1 MIKVL
6 NGGIEVVIEDWPGR
20 PGNMGLGISPSG
32 AVDNLALQLGNLLV
46 GNEPGEAGIEITAG
60 YCQFEFLE
68 DEVIALTGTNMNAK
82 IGDRVL
88 PMWETVKVQK
98 GDKITF
104 DHFDQTGFRTYIVVA
119 GGIDVPVYLG
129 SKSTCLFGA
138 YGGFE
143 GRKLAPNDE
152 IKIGPCENKDQYIGR
167 KLNEKYVPEYKNV
180 WEVRLIVGPASVPDY
195 VTEEG
200 MDYLFSHEHKVR
212 HDSNRSGY
220 RLEELPMFFFA
231 RENGGEGGD
240 HPSNWI
246 ESGYNMLGA
255 INING
260 NFPTLLIGDG
270 PTFGGLMCSANIIY
284 ADLWKIGQT
293 IPGRDKIKFI
303 QVSQEE
309 AKQARIEQMEM
320 LKANDLVIAS

>member
-6 NGGIEVVIEDWPGR
+6 NGGIEIVVEDWPGR
-20 PGNMGLGISPSG
+20 VGYMGLGMSPSG
-32 AVDNLALQLGNLLV
+32 ALDNLALQLGNIIV
-46 GNEPGEAGIEITAG
+46 GNDPGEAGIEITAG
-60 YCQFEFLE
+60 YCSFEFTE
-68 DEVIALTGTNMNAK
+68 DRVICLTGTDMSATVNGKPVPVWEAFK
-82 IGDRVL
+82 VYEGDQL
-88 PMWETVKVQK
+88 QF
-98 GDKITF
+98 G
-104 DHFDQTGFRTYIVVA
+104 HFADQGFRAYILIA
-119 GGIDVPVYLG
+119 GGIDVPLYLE

-143 GRKLAPNDE
+143 GRKLKPGDE
-152 IKIGPCENKDQYIGR
+152 LMGGEVADQDALIGR
-167 KLNEKYVPEYKNV
+167 KLNPQYMPEYKNT
-180 WEVRLIVGPASVPDY
+180 WDVRLIVGPASVPDY

-220 RLEELPMFFFA
+220 RLEELPSFFFA

-255 INING
+255 VNING

-293 IPGRDKIKFI
+293 IPGRDKIRFI
-303 QVSQEE
+303 QTTQEE
-309 AKQARIEQMEM
+309 AKKARIQQLQM
-320 LKANDLVIAS
+320 LKKPDLVM

>member
-6 NGGIEVVIEDWPGR
+6 NGGIEVVVEDWPGR
-20 PGNMGLGISPSG
+20 VGYMGLGMSPSG
-32 AVDNLALQLGNLLV
+32 ALDNLALQLGNMIV

-60 YCQFEFLE
+60 YCAFEFTE
-68 DEVIALTGTNMNAK
+68 DKVICLTGTDMSATVNGKPVPVWEAFK
-82 IGDRVL
+82 VYAGDQL
-88 PMWETVKVQK
+88 KF
-98 GDKITF
+98 G
-104 DHFDQTGFRTYIVVA
+104 HFADQGFRAYILIA
-119 GGIDVPVYLG
+119 GGIDVPLYLN
-129 SKSTCLFGA
+129 SRSTCLFGA

-143 GRKLAPNDE
+143 GRKLKPGDE
-152 IKIGPCENKDQYIGR
+152 LTGSVVADQDSLIGR
-167 KLNEKYVPEYKNV
+167 KLNPKYMPEYKNT

-220 RLEELPMFFFA
+220 RLEELPSFFFA

-255 INING
+255 VNING

-270 PTFGGLMCSANIIY
+270 PTFGGLMCSANIIF

-293 IPGRDKIKFI
+293 IPGRDKIRFI
-303 QVSQEE
+303 QTTQEE
-309 AKQARIEQMEM
+309 AKTARIQQLQM
-320 LKANDLVIAS
+320 LKEPDLVM